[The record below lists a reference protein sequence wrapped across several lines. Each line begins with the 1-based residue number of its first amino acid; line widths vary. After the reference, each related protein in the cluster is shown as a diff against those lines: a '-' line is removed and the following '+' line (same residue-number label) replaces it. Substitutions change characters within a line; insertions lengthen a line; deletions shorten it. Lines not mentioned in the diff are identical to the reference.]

1 MDADIEFLTAR
12 LGHTLGAGDARLTV
26 AGLWQQLLRLLA
38 RGEPV
43 AIEALASAT
52 GHSAEQVRNELAAR
66 PDTEY
71 DAAGRIIGY
80 GITLNPTPH
89 RFEVDGHPL
98 YTWCALDTLMFPAVI
113 DRPARVT
120 SPCRATGQPVSVG
133 VEPDRITGLD
143 PAGAVVS
150 IVAPEQCSSVRSDF
164 CDEVHFFA
172 SRHAAAPWLD
182 DRPEATVVEVAEAF
196 TLGRRLA
203 ASLTAPPGD
212 SCC

>member
-12 LGHTLGAGDARLTV
+12 LGHTLGASDARLTV
-26 AGLWQQLLRLLA
+26 AGLWQPLLRLLA

-52 GHSAEQVRNELAAR
+52 GHTAEQVRHALAAQ

-98 YTWCALDTLMFPAVI
+98 HTWCALDTLMFPAVI
-113 DRPARVT
+113 DQSARVA
-120 SPCRATGQPVSVG
+120 SLCRATGQPVRVE
-133 VEPDRITGLD
+133 VEPDRIAGLD
-143 PAGAVVS
+143 PVGAVVS

-164 CDEVHFFA
+164 CDEVHFFV

-182 DRPEATVVEVAEAF
+182 GHPETTVVEVAEAF

-203 ASLTAPPGD
+203 TSLTQTGE